1 MLIFCLPRALQMFG
15 IAELFK
21 GSFLQTLMYRS
32 ETCVTHSIANLAMK
46 HSNFV
51 SCRREP
57 KHVTAGNARTR
68 HRENQTGRT
77 VNWLKISGVLLALS
91 IVLIS
96 GAAFYFSLP
105 DHRYRLTIDVATPD
119 GIKSASSVIAVYG
132 GDVGWGLPETKG
144 LRAHI
149 KGEAAY
155 LDLGSGKNII
165 ALLAHGKSGEN
176 SDKMEWLVLGA
187 ARAAGQKIEWYQTKS
202 VTGQFPLSGDLVPTL
217 VTMTDPRDPGSVR
230 VVLPGQFESTFGP
243 GYRFVGAHV
252 AVTTDDVT
260 ESIQRHISWIG
271 NADAERHFET
281 RLRETGNGAGGSLA
295 WGRNLKRS

>member
-1 MLIFCLPRALQMFG
+1 MFG
-15 IAELFK
+15 RIA
-21 GSFLQTLMYRS
+21 
-32 ETCVTHSIANLAMK
+32 LA
-46 HSNFV
+46 
-51 SCRREP
+51 
-57 KHVTAGNARTR
+57 
-68 HRENQTGRT
+68 
-77 VNWLKISGVLLALS
+77 

-96 GAAFYFSLP
+96 GAAFYLSLP

-176 SDKMEWLVLGA
+176 SGKMEWLVLGA
-187 ARAAGQKIEWYQTKS
+187 ARAAGQKLKWYQTKD
-202 VTGQFPLSGDLVPTL
+202 VAEPVLLTGDLVPTL
-217 VTMTDPRDPGSVR
+217 VTMADPRDAGSVR
-230 VVLPGQFESTFGP
+230 VVVPDQFESIFGP
-243 GYRFVGAHV
+243 GYRFVGIHV
-252 AVTTDDVT
+252 GVTTDDVT
-260 ESIQRHISWIG
+260 HGIQHHLPWIG
-271 NADAERHFET
+271 NADAERRFELK
-281 RLRETGNGAGGSLA
+281 LRETGNGAGGSLA